1 MAEPFGAVADPGG
14 GTIARMLDA
23 RLRVEVAP
31 WRWLGAGMVALGA
44 ALPHVAHNPGLPC
57 PLRSLTG
64 VPCPLCGMTTSV
76 KATCNG
82 HLAAAVAANPFGL
95 VAVLVAL
102 LLVVRPRWQAL
113 RVRVAPLIALGALS
127 WAWEL
132 HRFHWL

>member
-1 MAEPFGAVADPGG
+1 MAESLVASADPAGPAGRRFGA
-14 GTIARMLDA
+14 
-23 RLRVEVAP
+23 RVQVQLAP
-31 WRWLGAGMVALGA
+31 WRWLGAGMVVLGA

-82 HLAAAVAANPFGL
+82 HLATAAAANPFGI
-95 VAVLVAL
+95 VAVAVTL
-102 LLVVRPRWQAL
+102 LLLLRPSLQAARL
-113 RVRVAPLIALGALS
+113 RVAPLLVLAAFS
-127 WAWEL
+127 WTWEL